1 MNQIVFMAVQNTFDD
16 LPAENFTSFFIQL
29 ALLLNVVEELSSFK
43 VLHDD
48 GYLHILEGEAVGD
61 FHNVIM
67 FQGF

>member
-1 MNQIVFMAVQNTFDD
+1 MDQVVFMAVQNTFDD

-29 ALLLNVVEELSSFK
+29 VLLLNVVEGLSSFGI
-43 VLHDD
+43 LRDD

-61 FHNVIM
+61 FGDVIM